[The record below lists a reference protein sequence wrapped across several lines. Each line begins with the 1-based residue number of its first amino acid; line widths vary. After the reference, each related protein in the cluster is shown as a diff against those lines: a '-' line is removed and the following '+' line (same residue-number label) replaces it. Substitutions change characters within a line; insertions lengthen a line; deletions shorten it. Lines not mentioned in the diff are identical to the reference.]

1 MSSYGAVEV
10 NVEKRSDGTSIA
22 QQTYTPTV
30 NIGNDASNSFASLKQ
45 QTLEFDV
52 TEADDYV
59 IAVYSDAKSWSDCIL
74 GQLTLTANSYN
85 TTGIDAVHSSQFS
98 VHGSANTEIYDLQ
111 GRRGEMQIQN
121 GIYIKNGKKI
131 LKK

>member
-22 QQTYTPTV
+22 RQTYTPTV
-30 NIGNDASNSFASLKQ
+30 NIGNDAANNFASLKQ

-52 TEADDYV
+52 TEEDDYV

-74 GQLTLTANSYN
+74 GQLTLKANSYN
-85 TTGIDAVHSSQFS
+85 TTSIDLIHNAQSTTHNSSE
-98 VHGSANTEIYDLQ
+98 VYDLQ

-121 GIYIKNGKKI
+121 GIYIINGKKI